1 MSTEWAVTTER
12 LTESAAFIEEK
23 TAKYNEEWAKLYA
36 ELESLKSSKWKG
48 IASDMFNERL
58 EAYRN
63 DFQEMSKVVEAYAAY
78 LRSAAENYVKT
89 EEALQESASSL
100 NAGN

>member
-12 LTESAAFIEEK
+12 LTESAAIIEEK

-58 EAYRN
+58 ESYRN
-63 DFQEMSKVVEAYAAY
+63 DFQEMSKC
-78 LRSAAENYVKT
+78 LSCHSVK
-89 EEALQESASSL
+89 
-100 NAGN
+100 N

>member
-12 LTESAAFIEEK
+12 LTESAAIIEEK

-58 EAYRN
+58 ESYRN
-63 DFQEMSKVVEAYAAY
+63 DFQEMSKVIEAYAAF
-78 LRSAAENYVKT
+78 LRSAADNYAKT
-89 EEALQESASSL
+89 EESLKDSASSL

>member
-12 LTESAAFIEEK
+12 LNDSAAFIEEK
-23 TAKYNEEWAKLYA
+23 AAKYNEEWAKLYA

-48 IASDMFNERL
+48 IASDMFNDRL
-58 EAYRN
+58 EGYRA

-78 LRSAAENYVKT
+78 LRSAAENYAQT
-89 EEALQESASSL
+89 EDSLKEAASSL